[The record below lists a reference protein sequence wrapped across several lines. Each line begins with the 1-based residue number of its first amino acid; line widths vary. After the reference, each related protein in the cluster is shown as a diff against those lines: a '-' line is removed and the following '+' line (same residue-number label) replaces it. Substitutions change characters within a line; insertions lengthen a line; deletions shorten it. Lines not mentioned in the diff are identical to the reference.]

1 MPIRPPSDLPLDA
14 GRIDRRRLVL
24 ASASLLAFASSRP
37 ALAARGPLPAPPVT
51 PKIPVTITQL
61 GRTRV
66 DDYAWLHQP
75 NWFTS
80 LTNPSSLNPAIRR
93 HLNEENAYCDAVLA
107 PTLPLQAE
115 LAREISARST
125 DAGGDPPSP
134 DGPWLYWSE
143 VRPGA
148 NHPTFSRR
156 PRAGGPD
163 QMLADFDIL
172 AKDHGYYRI
181 SNIRAPMHSPDH
193 DLFAWA
199 VDETGDEHFR
209 LYVKDLT
216 TGVTAPPIER
226 CFGDFA
232 ISPDSQWIFW
242 VYRNDQSRPT
252 KVFRRPA
259 RGGADVLVYE
269 EKDPAYFLDVRR
281 AASNGCLFI
290 TAFNADCSETRI
302 VPAAD
307 PTAMP
312 RMAEPRTPG
321 LLYDL
326 EHWADH
332 FVVRTNAD
340 GATDF
345 KLMTAPLD
353 APSRQSWRDW
363 KPAAPGRFIAEVR
376 AFQNH
381 FARVEWID
389 AKPVLMVAARKDGA
403 DRAVSVDEPAYA
415 LQLDPEAEYASDEVR
430 YSYQSPRTPKHWVA
444 YSCATGAGRILQ
456 SQAVS
461 NFDRNRYEV
470 LRLDAPSADGALV
483 PLTLLRRRG
492 VTQPGPA
499 ILFGYGAYGDSLLDD
514 FSPANLSLADR
525 GFVVAKA
532 HTRGGGERGRSWYEA
547 SLKLKKKATIADFIA
562 CADHLVRQGLAAPG
576 KIVAHSFSAG
586 GILIGGALNARP
598 ELWAGAVAE
607 VPFVDVLNTLHDD
620 TNPLVFSSFPIWG
633 DPANPE
639 VFDYIASYSPY
650 ENVHAAPYPAVLAS
664 AGLLDDRLGYWE
676 AAKWVA
682 RLREKTTSGRPIL
695 LHTDMAGGH
704 QGADSRA
711 EVIARTARYQAFAI
725 RAVSGVW
732 DEATKA

>member
-1 MPIRPPSDLPLDA
+1 MIL
-14 GRIDRRRLVL
+14 DRRSMIMV
-24 ASASLLAFASSRP
+24 SASLLALGGARRSLAASSAGLPP
-37 ALAARGPLPAPPVT
+37 APVT
-51 PKIPVTITQL
+51 PKIPVTINQL
-61 GRTRV
+61 GRVRV

-80 LTNPSSLNPAIRR
+80 LTNPASLNPAIRR
-93 HLNEENAYCDAVLA
+93 HLEEENTYCDAVLA

-115 LAREISARST
+115 LEHEIAGRST
-125 DAGGDPPSP
+125 GAGGDPPSP

-148 NHPTFSRR
+148 DHPVYLRR
-156 PRAGGPD
+156 PRAGGPEEL
-163 QMLADFDIL
+163 LADFDAL
-172 AKDHGYYRI
+172 AKGLTYYRI

-193 DLFAWA
+193 RLFAWA
-199 VDETGDEHFR
+199 VDETGNEHFR

-216 TGVTAPPIER
+216 TGVIAAPIED

-232 ISPDSQWIFW
+232 ISPDSRWVFW
-242 VYRNDQSRPT
+242 VFRNNQSRPT

-259 RGGADVLVYE
+259 HGGEDALVYE
-269 EKDPAYFLDVRR
+269 EKDPAYFLTVRC
-281 AASNGCLFI
+281 AASNGCLFVV
-290 TAFNADCSETRI
+290 AFNADCSETRI
-302 VPAAD
+302 VPGAD
-307 PTAMP
+307 PTAP
-312 RMAEPRTPG
+312 ARLAEPRTPG

-326 EHWADH
+326 EHWGDR

-353 APSRQSWRDW
+353 NPSRAHWRDQV
-363 KPAAPGRFIAEVR
+363 PVATGRYIADVR
-376 AFQNH
+376 AFEDH
-381 FARVEWID
+381 FARLEWRD
-389 AKPVLMVAARKDGA
+389 ARPLLIVA
-403 DRAVSVDEPAYA
+403 DRAGAERTVAIDEPAYA
-415 LQLDPEAEYASDEVR
+415 LQLDLEAEYATADVR
-430 YSYQSPRTPKHWVA
+430 YSYQSPRTPKHWMA
-444 YSCATGAGRILQ
+444 YDCRTGAARLLQ
-456 SQAVS
+456 RQAVA
-461 NFDRNRYEV
+461 NFNADLYEV
-470 LRLDAPSADGALV
+470 LRLDAPSTDGVLV
-483 PLTLLRRRG
+483 PLTLLRRKDAPRR
-492 VTQPGPA
+492 GPA
-499 ILFGYGAYGDSLLDD
+499 FLFGYGAYGDILFDD

-525 GFVVAKA
+525 GFAVAKA
-532 HTRGGGERGRSWYEA
+532 HTRGGGERGRSWFEA
-547 SLKLKKKATIADFIA
+547 SLKLKKKATIEDFIA

-598 ELWAGAVAE
+598 EIWAGAVAE

-633 DPANPE
+633 DPADPA
-639 VFDYIASYSPY
+639 VFDYIAGYSPY
-650 ENVHAAPYPAVLAS
+650 ENVRAAPYPAVLAS

-695 LHTDMAGGH
+695 FHTDMTGGH
-704 QGADSRA
+704 QGVDSRA
-711 EVIARTARYQAFAI
+711 VVTSRTARYQAFAI

-732 DEATKA
+732 DGAVKRP